1 MQQTAR
7 SATRIGFASLLLFLA
22 AACGGGGSDGPTNP
36 PGGGGSGGGAKAA
49 TMAVAA
55 GDGQTAAA
63 GATLPVN
70 PAVIV
75 RDATGK
81 AFAGATVT
89 FAVDSGGGTIAS
101 STATTGSDGIA
112 TAGKWTLGS
121 AGPQVIA
128 ASSGSLPK
136 VKLRATVKAAGSSLA
151 VQTVSPSGGTI
162 TIDKAG
168 SPLTGLTFMVPSG
181 ALPSAT
187 TITLS
192 DVPTAG
198 FTPPIGMTVVS
209 SSALGIRAT
218 QSALKAP
225 VLVRFPVTARP
236 DQVSMIALRNP
247 ATGAVT
253 VLPTVRSD
261 ASSITVALSSLDGQG
276 VPSARL
282 ATPTLSLSLASAA
295 EDGEAVMFQVAID
308 PALLAR
314 DFDSGF
320 RPGVDDWDFA
330 RNPVASL
337 PFLKGG
343 GEAQTAVDPG
353 DGMVA
358 AEIWYFVNRKAS
370 AGALNRKFQLQGGVP
385 ESNRDGIR
393 WSAIATK
400 DVPDLYA
407 TGGIAT
413 QWKEQITLDAAGFA
427 KAQFTGIKVMFLLGF
442 ERPVPVL
449 LFVSD
454 DDGAPRIGVAYRVAG
469 NSIDIAVPDKPGASY
484 RATYTETGMTP
495 FDVVGVN
502 DVTYRVRAVAGL
514 HYSMMVKDAT
524 LSSQWSRVA
533 AGTIGDSEG
542 WPTVELHYADAKL
555 DTAKVFLAD
564 TLRHWWE
571 CSSCPE
577 YGYRPTAVPA
587 SASHVQKFRFGK
599 FDDAGFGGLG
609 ESFGSAN
616 FAPNIIPEAT
626 DTQKVGF
633 AIYLPGPGSVGAAAA
648 SPGWLGWNTVTYKRL
663 RLEPEPAEVA
673 LGAGDTTVTFV
684 VKPKIAP
691 PSGTRYSWVLRT
703 ETGRD
708 SVETAS
714 ATHVREL
721 KAGTDGVLLI
731 TALEPGKRRV
741 IGRDSVVISADS
753 AAPYWRLETIA
764 DQDELFDDDNEWS
777 GEDVALLQRML
788 ASPKSVVLAI
798 EKVGAGREINLRV
811 LTSGTWQ
818 DDECCPLKP
827 GNPGAMKVLKLGA
840 SPRVEHQVGPFFA
853 GWGFSDWSQTT
864 DDLSSGTIT
873 SQYISDWVSYTVHD
887 AGSQMGPA
895 GAFRLQATRSGK
907 TLTGTIEIFIWWF
920 SDRDNEI
927 HDPPESFRLPFKA
940 TRMR

>member
-1 MQQTAR
+1 MQPSIR
-7 SATRIGFASLLLFLA
+7 SATKIGSFLLLFVA
-22 AACGGGGSDGPTNP
+22 AASCGGGGSDGPTP
-36 PGGGGSGGGAKAA
+36 PAGGGVGGGAKAS
-49 TMAVAA
+49 TMAVSA
-55 GDGQTAAA
+55 GDGQTAAP
-63 GATLPVN
+63 GAALSVS

-75 RDATGK
+75 RDAAGK
-81 AFAGATVT
+81 PFPGATVT
-89 FAVDSGGGTIAS
+89 FTVDSGGGTIAS
-101 STATTGSDGIA
+101 PTATTGSDGIA

-121 AGPQVIA
+121 GGPQVLA
-128 ASSGSLPK
+128 ASSGSLSR
-136 VKLRATVKAAGSSLA
+136 VKLRATLKAAGSSLA
-151 VQTVSPSGGTI
+151 VQTISSAGGTI
-162 TIDKAG
+162 TVNKSG
-168 SPLTGLTFMVPSG
+168 SPLTGLTLTVPSG
-181 ALPSAT
+181 ALASAT
-187 TITLS
+187 TITLT

-198 FTPPIGMTVVS
+198 LTIPTGMTVVS

-218 QSALKAP
+218 QGALKAP
-225 VLVRFPVTARP
+225 VLVRFPVSAKP
-236 DQVSMIALRNP
+236 GQVSMIALRNP

-261 ASSITVALSSLDGQG
+261 ATSITVALSSLDGQG

-282 ATPTLSLSLASAA
+282 AAPSLSLSLASAA
-295 EDGEAVMFQVAID
+295 EDGEAMMFQVAID

-337 PFLKGG
+337 SFLKGG

-358 AEIWYFVNRKAS
+358 TEIWYYVNQKAS

-400 DVPDLYA
+400 DVPDLFT
-407 TGGIAT
+407 TGGVAT

-449 LFVSD
+449 LFVSED
-454 DDGAPRIGVAYRVAG
+454 DAAPRIGVAYRVTG

-484 RATYTETGMTP
+484 RATYTDDGMTA

-514 HYSMMVKDAT
+514 HYSMVVKDAT
-524 LSSQWSRVA
+524 LSSQWGRVS
-533 AGTIGDSEG
+533 AGTIGNSEG
-542 WPTVELHYADAKL
+542 WPTVELHYEDAKL

-571 CSSCPE
+571 CPGCPE
-577 YGYRPTAVPA
+577 YGYRPSAVPA

-599 FDDAGFGGLG
+599 FEDAGFGGLG
-609 ESFGSAN
+609 DSFGVAN
-616 FAPNIIPEAT
+616 FAPNIVPEAT

-633 AIYLPGPGSVGAAAA
+633 AIYLPGPGSAGPSAA

-663 RLEPEPAEVA
+663 RLQPEPAEVA
-673 LGAGDTTVTFV
+673 LGSGDTTVTFK
-684 VKPKIAP
+684 VKPKTAP
-691 PSGTRYSWVLRT
+691 PTGTRYAWVLRT

-708 SVETAS
+708 SVETAD
-714 ATHVREL
+714 ATHMREL
-721 KAGTDGVLLI
+721 KGGTDGVLLI

-753 AAPYWRLETIA
+753 AAPYWQITSIV
-764 DQDELFDDDNEWS
+764 DQDDMFEDTEAS
-777 GEDVALLQRML
+777 GETADLLRRL
-788 ASPKSVVLAI
+788 I
-798 EKVGAGREINLRV
+798 
-811 LTSGTWQ
+811 
-818 DDECCPLKP
+818 
-827 GNPGAMKVLKLGA
+827 A
-840 SPRVEHQVGPFFA
+840 SPRSAMLAVEKKDDGVRELNLKVLRSGVWTAADCCPPVATGPLMIMNLGTSPATSLSVGPFFSE
-853 GWGFSDWSQTT
+853 WKSSNWTETTSD
-864 DDLSSGTIT
+864 LASGGMEARDVFGLV
-873 SQYISDWVSYTVHD
+873 QYRVKD
-887 AGSQMGPA
+887 AGTQTGPA
-895 GAFRLQATRSGK
+895 GAVRLIGTRNDKTMTGVIGIYIWPLNDDDEIDSG
-907 TLTGTIEIFIWWF
+907 
-920 SDRDNEI
+920 
-927 HDPPESFRLPFKA
+927 PELYQLRFTA
-940 TRMR
+940 TRMK